1 MPFDEARRPGPE
13 RGGAGSV
20 SAAGA
25 PPFASGA
32 PPATTGA
39 PPFASCACGAAG
51 ASCTAG
57 TPPWLIYLCMALAGA
72 TSMGWNGVHMAEL
85 ARVSPPALIGDVTSG
100 ASLFGF
106 LGSICGP
113 LVFAVIANRTGSFDW
128 PFLLVA
134 GQLAVSGAFALWYLR
149 HRPL

>member
-1 MPFDEARRPGPE
+1 LLIGM
-13 RGGAGSV
+13 GS
-20 SAAGA
+20 
-25 PPFASGA
+25 
-32 PPATTGA
+32 TN
-39 PPFASCACGAAG
+39 
-51 ASCTAG
+51 
-57 TPPWLIYLCMALAGA
+57 PWLLYPCMALVGA

-106 LGSICGP
+106 VGSICGP
-113 LVFAVIANRTGSFDW
+113 LAFAVIANRTGSFDW
-128 PFLLVA
+128 PFFLVA